1 MRIPWYY
8 FVLAFAGIGFALWW
22 WLSKPSGNRYPIEKA
37 REAREAKALEKQ
49 LAEEESPKH
58 EEPSIA
64 DTAKS

>member
-22 WLSKPSGNRYPIEKA
+22 WLSNPSANRYPIEKA

-49 LAEEESPKH
+49 LAEESPTDEK
-58 EEPSIA
+58 PAAA
-64 DTAKS
+64 DPGKA